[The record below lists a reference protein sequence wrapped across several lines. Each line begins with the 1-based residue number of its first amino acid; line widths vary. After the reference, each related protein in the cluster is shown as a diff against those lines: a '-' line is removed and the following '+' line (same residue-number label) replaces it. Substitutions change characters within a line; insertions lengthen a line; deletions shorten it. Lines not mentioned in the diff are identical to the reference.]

1 MTPCI
6 SIRKT
11 ADRRGLPPPRQR
23 AAAGDPDVH
32 RWRAGDTQLGKQF
45 ETVNPATGE
54 VITSVPSGDAD
65 DVDRAVRSARWA
77 FRAGVWSRL
86 EPRAR
91 MDVLYRFATLIDD
104 HGLELGLLD
113 TLDVGMPIMAM
124 VAGDVPAASLTFHLL
139 YRDKLH
145 RLDRCRQAH
154 DGLLGRTMQCEDSL
168 GRVNADAFIL
178 GHGRLR
184 SWLMTTQVRG
194 AVHTNTRFN
203 WRYRRY
209 PALDNASSTCPR
221 QSL

>member
-1 MTPCI
+1 MFIDGELC
-6 SIRKT
+6 
-11 ADRRGLPPPRQR
+11 
-23 AAAGDPDVH
+23 
-32 RWRAGDTQLGKQF
+32 DTQSGKRF

-65 DVDRAVRSARWA
+65 DVDRAVRSARRA

-91 MDVLYRFATLIDD
+91 MEVLYRFATLIDD

-113 TLDVGMPIMAM
+113 TLDVGKPIMDM
-124 VAGDVPAASLTFHLL
+124 VAGDVPAASLTFH
-139 YRDKLH
+139 YFTETSFTGSTDVGKLMMV
-145 RLDRCRQAH
+145 
-154 DGLLGRTMQCEDSL
+154 LLGRTMQCEDSL

-209 PALDNASSTCPR
+209 PALDKASSTCPR